1 MPPKK
6 EERKAGQPMADTSI
20 EATKGKPPPR
30 VKVPTI
36 RRIKAILVK

>member
-1 MPPKK
+1 MPPKDK
-6 EERKAGQPMADTSI
+6 PGKREETLV
-20 EATKGKPPPR
+20 ETTKGKPPPR